1 MINFEFHNPTKV
13 IFGKNVEAE
22 VGKEIKRLGGHKVL
36 VHFGGDYLQATG
48 TLDRI
53 HKGLTDA
60 GLEYV
65 DLDGVVP
72 NPRLSLVKKG
82 IELCKKEGVDV
93 ILPIGGG
100 SAIDSAKGIA
110 YGLANDFELEDL
122 LMGKVK
128 TDKIAPIGCISTI
141 AATGSETS
149 NSMVITIEEYEGQ
162 QNLKRS
168 YNHDCARP
176 LFACMNPEL
185 TYTLPV
191 YQTASGASDIMMHTM
206 ERYFTNT
213 KDVDLIDRIAEGLL
227 VAVREAAQVAVKTPD
242 DYEARATLMW
252 AGSLSH
258 NGLTGTGRQSDFASH
273 KIEHELGGMFDVAH
287 GAGLCA
293 VWGSWARYVY
303 KTNPARFAQFAVR
316 VFDVPENFYDV
327 EATALKGIE
336 AWEDWCHKIGMPIN
350 LHELGIDPT
359 DDQIKEMAEKCVATG
374 GGTVGFFQPLNKD
387 DIINIYKMSK

>member
-1 MINFEFHNPTKV
+1 M
-13 IFGKNVEAE
+13 
-22 VGKEIKRLGGHKVL
+22 
-36 VHFGGDYLQATG
+36 
-48 TLDRI
+48 
-53 HKGLTDA
+53 
-60 GLEYV
+60 
-65 DLDGVVP
+65 
-72 NPRLSLVKKG
+72 
-82 IELCKKEGVDV
+82 
-93 ILPIGGG
+93 
-100 SAIDSAKGIA
+100 
-110 YGLANDFELEDL
+110 
-122 LMGKVK
+122 
-128 TDKIAPIGCISTI
+128 
-141 AATGSETS
+141 
-149 NSMVITIEEYEGQ
+149 
-162 QNLKRS
+162 
-168 YNHDCARP
+168 
-176 LFACMNPEL
+176 EL
-185 TYTLPV
+185 TLP
-191 YQTASGASDIMMHTM
+191 SS
-206 ERYFTNT
+206 
-213 KDVDLIDRIAEGLL
+213 
-227 VAVREAAQVAVKTPD
+227 PSSP
-242 DYEARATLMW
+242 
-252 AGSLSH
+252 SLSH

>member
-1 MINFEFHNPTKV
+1 MINFEFYNPTKV
-13 IFGKNVEAE
+13 IFGKGVEAE
-22 VGKEIKRLGGHKVL
+22 AGKVIKEMGGHKVL
-36 VHFGGDYLQATG
+36 VHFGGDYLQKSG

-53 HKGLTDA
+53 HQGLTEA

-65 DLDGVVP
+65 DLGGVVP
-72 NPRLSLVKKG
+72 NPRLGLVKEG
-82 IELCKKEGVDV
+82 IRLCKEEGVDFL
-93 ILPIGGG
+93 LPIGGG
-100 SAIDSAKGIA
+100 SAIDSAKGIG
-110 YGLANDFELEDL
+110 YGLANDFEVEDL
-122 LMGKVK
+122 LLGKTA

-149 NSMVITIEEYEGQ
+149 NSMVITIEDGM
-162 QNLKRS
+162 LKRS

-176 LFACMNPEL
+176 KFAIMNPEL
-185 TYTLPV
+185 TYTLPA
-191 YQTASGASDIMMHTM
+191 YQTSSGASDIMMHTM

-213 KDVDLIDRIAEGLL
+213 KDVDLIDRMAEGLL
-227 VAVREAAQVAVKTPD
+227 VSVREAALTAVKDPEN
-242 DYEARATLMW
+242 YEARATLMW

-258 NGLTGTGRQSDFASH
+258 NGLTGTGRVSDFASH

-316 VFDVPENFYDV
+316 VFDAAQNFYDT

-336 AWEDWCHKIGMPIN
+336 AWENWCRSIGMPTS
-350 LHELGIDPT
+350 LRELGVTPT
-359 DDQIKEMAEKCVATG
+359 DAQIEEMAEKCVATG
-374 GGTVGFFQPLNKD
+374 GGHVGFFQTL
-387 DIINIYKMSK
+387 YKEDVIKIFEMAR

>member
-1 MINFEFHNPTKV
+1 MINFQFHNPTKV
-13 IFGKNVEAE
+13 IFGKNVESEA
-22 VGKEIKRLGGHKVL
+22 GKEIKQYGAHKVL
-36 VHFGGDYLQATG
+36 VHFGGDYLQKTG
-48 TLDRI
+48 VLDRV
-53 HKGLTDA
+53 HRGLTDA
-60 GLEYV
+60 GLEYI

-72 NPRLSLVKKG
+72 NPRLSLIKKG
-82 IELCKKEGVDV
+82 IELCKLENVDF
-93 ILPIGGG
+93 ILAIGGG

-110 YGLANDFELEDL
+110 YGLANDFELEEL
-122 LMGKVK
+122 LMGNVT

-149 NSMVITIEEYEGQ
+149 NSMVVTIEEYKGQ
-162 QNLKRS
+162 KNLKRS

-191 YQTASGASDIMMHTM
+191 YQIASGASDIMMHTM

-213 KDVDLIDRIAEGLL
+213 TDVDLIDRMSEGLL
-227 VAVREAAQVAVKTPD
+227 VAVRDATLKAVKTPD

-303 KTNPARFAQFAVR
+303 KINPARFAQFAVR
-316 VFDVPENFYDV
+316 VFNVPENFYNL
-327 EATALKGIE
+327 EETALKGIE
-336 AWEDWCHKIGMPIN
+336 VWEDWCRKIGMPTSMS
-350 LHELGIDPT
+350 ELGIEPT
-359 DDQIKEMAEKCVATG
+359 DAQIEEMAIKCVATG
-374 GGTVGFFQPLNKD
+374 NGSVGFFKKLNKD
-387 DIINIYKMSK
+387 DVINIFNMSK

>member
-1 MINFEFHNPTKV
+1 
-13 IFGKNVEAE
+13 
-22 VGKEIKRLGGHKVL
+22 
-36 VHFGGDYLQATG
+36 
-48 TLDRI
+48 
-53 HKGLTDA
+53 
-60 GLEYV
+60 
-65 DLDGVVP
+65 
-72 NPRLSLVKKG
+72 
-82 IELCKKEGVDV
+82 
-93 ILPIGGG
+93 
-100 SAIDSAKGIA
+100 
-110 YGLANDFELEDL
+110 
-122 LMGKVK
+122 MGKVK

-336 AWEDWCHKIGMPIN
+336 AWEDWCHKIWN
-350 LHELGIDPT
+350 AN
-359 DDQIKEMAEKCVATG
+359 Q
-374 GGTVGFFQPLNKD
+374 
-387 DIINIYKMSK
+387 SS